1 VNEALAELAP
11 SLTSTVTTPTA
22 RFVLAG
28 VVNVTFWPETEIEEG
43 EAATESTVTDG
54 LFGVNPVIVAIT
66 VVPPATLPELTSSV
80 TVPEPVIGAG
90 EGRALAELAAVPIVN
105 VERAARRRGKR
116 TVETPNR
123 NGFAY
128 KISTADENGTDS
140 QLPQR
145 ATAKNL

>member
-1 VNEALAELAP
+1 VVAVVGGIVPIVGGLVVVVGA
-11 SLTSTVTTPTA
+11 SV
-22 RFVLAG
+22 
-28 VVNVTFWPETEIEEG
+28 VVNATSCSEIEIAEVSS
-43 EAATESTVTDG
+43 ESTVTDG

-116 TVETPNR
+116 TLGSLNR

-128 KISTADENGTDS
+128 KRNGSAYKILAVAEYRTDP
-140 QLPQR
+140 QLP
-145 ATAKNL
+145 